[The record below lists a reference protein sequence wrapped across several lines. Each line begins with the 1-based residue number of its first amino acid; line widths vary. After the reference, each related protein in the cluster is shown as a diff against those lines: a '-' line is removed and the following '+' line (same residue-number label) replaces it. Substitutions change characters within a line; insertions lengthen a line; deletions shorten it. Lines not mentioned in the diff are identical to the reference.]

1 MAFRPVLHAIL
12 ALAIVCSGGP
22 VWAQTLNEIPLAEL
36 EVAAE
41 AGQADAQFA
50 LGMRYHTG
58 EGASEDYAAAGR
70 WFALA
75 AAQGHPGASNQLARY
90 RFEGLGGDK
99 DVEEAL
105 RLFESAAAS
114 GDPQHVYDLARAL
127 EVVGDDMSRV
137 AQLYQ
142 QATDAGLDDAAVSLG
157 VLYQEGRGVEQ
168 DYLRALELYEGPAAQ
183 GNGRALN
190 NLGLL
195 YVRGTGVPQ
204 DYARAAEYF
213 TAAVELGLPT
223 AMTNLGVLYENGYG
237 VELDEERAK
246 ALYRAGGRQT
256 DPDAER
262 QSALIYDA
270 RLKPLDLS
278 EQVLKDVQSRASGG
292 DPVAMFQL
300 GWVLLQS
307 PDAPFQNQFQ
317 AAALFRGAAEAGYAP
332 AMANL
337 GSLYFQGKGVPQDFV
352 LAQMWILRAAAGGAE
367 EAKNISDGY
376 IKQMTAAQIN
386 EAQAR
391 AKVIP

>member
-1 MAFRPVLHAIL
+1 
-12 ALAIVCSGGP
+12 
-22 VWAQTLNEIPLAEL
+22 
-36 EVAAE
+36 
-41 AGQADAQFA
+41 
-50 LGMRYHTG
+50 
-58 EGASEDYAAAGR
+58 
-70 WFALA
+70 
-75 AAQGHPGASNQLARY
+75 
-90 RFEGLGGDK
+90 
-99 DVEEAL
+99 
-105 RLFESAAAS
+105 
-114 GDPQHVYDLARAL
+114 
-127 EVVGDDMSRV
+127 
-137 AQLYQ
+137 
-142 QATDAGLDDAAVSLG
+142 
-157 VLYQEGRGVEQ
+157 
-168 DYLRALELYEGPAAQ
+168 
-183 GNGRALN
+183 LN

-246 ALYRAGGRQT
+246 ALYRAGGRQIE
-256 DPDAER
+256 PDAEQ

-317 AAALFRGAAEAGYAP
+317 AAALFRAAAEAGYAP

-352 LAQMWILRAAAGGAE
+352 LAQMWILRAAAGGVE
-367 EAKNISDGY
+367 QAKNMSDGY
-376 IKQMTAAQIN
+376 IKLMTAAQIN

>member
-1 MAFRPVLHAIL
+1 MAFRSIFHAVLAS
-12 ALAIVCSGGP
+12 AFVFAAGS
-22 VWAQTLNEIPLAEL
+22 VWAQSLADISLPEL
-36 EVAAE
+36 QTQAE
-41 AGQADAQFA
+41 RGQADAQFA
-50 LGMRYHTG
+50 LGLRYHLG
-58 EGASEDYAAAGR
+58 EGTSQDYSEAAK

-75 AAQGHPGASNQLARY
+75 AAQGHAGASNQLARY

-105 RLFESAAAS
+105 RLFEDAAAS
-114 GDPQHVYDLARAL
+114 GDPQNVFDLGRAL
-127 EVVGDDMSRV
+127 EVAEGDMSRV

-142 QATDAGLDDAAVSLG
+142 QAADAGLGDASVSLG

-183 GNGRALN
+183 GNARALN

-213 TAAVELGLPT
+213 AAAVELGLAT

-246 ALYRAGGRQT
+246 ELYRAGGRQAE
-256 DPDAER
+256 PDAGQ
-262 QSALIYDA
+262 QSTLIYDA
-270 RLKPLDLS
+270 RLKPLELS
-278 EQVLKDVQSRASGG
+278 EEVLQDVQSRAIAG
-292 DPVAMFQL
+292 DPVGMFQL

-317 AAALFRGAAEAGYAP
+317 AAALFRAAAEAGYAP

-352 LAQMWILRAAAGGAE
+352 LAQMWILRAAAAGAE
-367 EAKNISDGY
+367 EARNIGDGY
-376 IKQMTAAQIN
+376 IARMTAEQIN
-386 EAQAR
+386 EAQSR